1 MAPGAGHC
9 ISLKTRAVH
18 GDSTSIEAGQTPH
31 PTHGHAAHAHPTH
44 GHPTPH
50 GHPKEDAA
58 LSPAARELR
67 DFISRKEGNA
77 LRAWCKYFDTDNDQK
92 ISLTE
97 FLRGMRKMGYTGDA
111 TAIFMTLDSD
121 RSGELSLEE
130 LDSLSAACWQQ
141 FRCWCVSTFEDSKE
155 MVQRIGVPEVIVD
168 ERFAG
173 LKSIPGPANI
183 VITQQSFIEGVQKQ
197 GWSGGYEVIIFS
209 AINKDDKPAINEDDL
224 QWLEIEKRRQK
235 RKEMA
240 KRKAMAEHKRSN
252 FPREQISEV
261 AMHDFK
267 QFLKRKHGNLIK
279 AWLSALSPDGAMVLQ
294 RNLLF
299 KACSNMGWNGDVR
312 TLYKGFDKDDSGY
325 ISIEE
330 LDMRSAEILAHFRVF
345 TEQKFGSASA
355 TFRALDKF
363 NQKKLREQE
372 FVSALKSFGFKHSAK
387 VIFHG
392 LDHRGFK
399 ALVEEDLAFLDRWK
413 PRAFLTSTANS
424 QALEDLKALLLK
436 EKKTYLKAWR
446 HLLDVDSSNRC
457 NYDEFEAACKEIN
470 FKGEIA
476 GAWRALDEDG
486 SGYISL
492 FEIDPVSSRSLE
504 DFRKWCDEEFG
515 SVRSAFGVFDVT
527 GDNEVSYREWRRSLR
542 IYGFSGN
549 ASALFHA
556 LDVERNGSLSLNEV
570 DFLDEW
576 VFAQKEGEQQ
586 KGVEATPELIGL
598 VKHDTTQMTMEY
610 VTDGPGPGAYR
621 LPPSM
626 GCGPMVPSVHF
637 SGAFSFSRRPQAGHH
652 PGLNKDA
659 ALIPSPCQY
668 DNSNGIIA
676 TSPSKPAWQFGKEHR
691 HVVDKLPGPDPLSGP
706 GPGQYS
712 PVLGRGRAVAFTPR
726 RPLKVHP
733 LFRDFGLR
741 SPREVNLTP
750 RVSDMEALQTQF

>member
-1 MAPGAGHC
+1 MAPGAGHR
-9 ISLKTRAVH
+9 SSFLKTRAAH
-18 GDSTSIEAGQTPH
+18 RDSARIEEH
-31 PTHGHAAHAHPTH
+31 PAHGHQT
-44 GHPTPH
+44 H
-50 GHPKEDAA
+50 GHPKEDVA
-58 LSPAARELR
+58 LSPAARELW
-67 DFISRKEGNA
+67 DFLTRKEGNA

-97 FLRGMRKMGYTGDA
+97 FVRGMRKMGYTGDA
-111 TAIFMTLDSD
+111 TAVFAALDAD

-130 LDSLSAACWQQ
+130 LDSLSASCWQE
-141 FRCWCVSTFEDSKE
+141 FRRWCVSTYEDSKD
-155 MVQRIGVPEVIVD
+155 MVQRLGVPEVKAD
-168 ERFAG
+168 R
-173 LKSIPGPANI
+173 KSIPGPTNS
-183 VITQQSFIEGVQKQ
+183 VITEQSFIEGVQKQ
-197 GWSGGYEVIIFS
+197 GWCGGYEVIIFS
-209 AINKDDKPAINEDDL
+209 AINKDDNPAINEDDL

-240 KRKAMAEHKRSN
+240 KRKAIAEHKRSK
-252 FPREQISEV
+252 FPRQQASEA
-261 AMHDFK
+261 AMNDFK

-279 AWLSALSPDGAMVLQ
+279 AWLNALSPDGAMVLH

-299 KACSNMGWNGDVR
+299 KACSNMGWTGDVR
-312 TLYKGFDKDDSGY
+312 SLYKGFDKDDSGY

-345 TEQKFGSASA
+345 TEQKFGNASA

-372 FVSALKSFGFKHSAK
+372 FISALKSLGFKHSGK
-387 VIFHG
+387 IIFHG

-413 PRAFLTSTANS
+413 PRVFLTATANS
-424 QALEDLKALLLK
+424 QVLDDLKALLLK

-457 NYDEFEAACKEIN
+457 NYDEFEAACKQ
-470 FKGEIA
+470 GDVA
-476 GAWRALDEDG
+476 GAWRALDEDS
-486 SGYISL
+486 SGYITL
-492 FEIDPVSSRSLE
+492 FEFDPVSSRSLE

-542 IYGFSGN
+542 IYGFTGN

-556 LDVERNGSLSLNEV
+556 LDVERNGSLSVNEV

-576 VFAQKEGEQQ
+576 LFPQKDGEQQ
-586 KGVEATPELIGL
+586 QEADTIPELIGL
-598 VKHDTTQMTMEY
+598 VKPDTTRMTTEY
-610 VTDGPGPGAYR
+610 MTDGPGPGAYR
-621 LPPSM
+621 LAPSM

-637 SGAFSFSRRPQAGHH
+637 SGAFSFSRRPQAGHL
-652 PGLNKDA
+652 PGFNKDA

-668 DNSNGIIA
+668 DDLNAIIA

-691 HVVDKLPGPDPLSGP
+691 HVIDKLPGPDPLSGP

-712 PVLGRGRAVAFTPR
+712 PLLGRGRAVAFTPR

-750 RVSDMEALQTQF
+750 RVSNMEILQTPF